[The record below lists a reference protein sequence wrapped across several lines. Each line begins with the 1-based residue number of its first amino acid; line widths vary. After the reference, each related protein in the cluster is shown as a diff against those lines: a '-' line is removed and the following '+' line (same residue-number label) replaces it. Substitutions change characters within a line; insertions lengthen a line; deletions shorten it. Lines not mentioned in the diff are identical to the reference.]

1 MHHLPVLAEA
11 LAVSVVAGNTCG
23 CPAQINGE
31 QVDPLATIVHRDDAY
46 RVGKGLTVRLKELI
60 PRQQFKVPIQA
71 AIGARVV
78 ASESISGTAC
88 IESDSCKELWRRA
101 ACALSPCLQ
110 RELSDSAGHVRQGP
124 KLLTVVCRVC
134 TKN

>member
-1 MHHLPVLAEA
+1 M
-11 LAVSVVAGNTCG
+11 SVG
-23 CPAQINGE
+23 CPIAVHLRRAQINGE

-78 ASESISGTAC
+78 ASESISGAGRLLTAVPVM
-88 IESDSCKELWRRA
+88 SCDGVQYAISAKRACRRA
-101 ACALSPCLQ
+101 
-110 RELSDSAGHVRQGP
+110 VRP
-124 KLLTVVCRVC
+124 SR
-134 TKN
+134 

>member
-1 MHHLPVLAEA
+1 MAA
-11 LAVSVVAGNTCG
+11 LKQLQCH
-23 CPAQINGE
+23 AQINGE

-78 ASESISGTAC
+78 ASESISGTAGHC
-88 IESDSCKELWRRA
+88 QLVAHYEGNR
-101 ACALSPCLQ
+101 SPLC
-110 RELSDSAGHVRQGP
+110 
-124 KLLTVVCRVC
+124 
-134 TKN
+134 